1 MILQTTSPGPPGLV
15 PKIAAQLINE
25 YKSVENLLE
34 NLDKIKQEKR
44 RTSLIEN
51 SDLIKISKKLVTLK
65 DDINLPIP
73 IEELNFIPLE
83 ANKLINFLEKM
94 EFNKIK
100 LNVES
105 KFGKKR
111 NHFIT

>member
-1 MILQTTSPGPPGLV
+1 M
-15 PKIAAQLINE
+15 
-25 YKSVENLLE
+25 
-34 NLDKIKQEKR
+34 
-44 RTSLIEN
+44 IEN

-105 KFGKKR
+105 KFGKKKKPFHHMR
-111 NHFIT
+111 NLINLTQSWCKKSLKLKLINTN

>member
-1 MILQTTSPGPPGLV
+1 M
-15 PKIAAQLINE
+15 
-25 YKSVENLLE
+25 
-34 NLDKIKQEKR
+34 
-44 RTSLIEN
+44 IEN

-83 ANKLINFLEKM
+83 TNKLINFLEEM

-105 KFGKKR
+105 RIWEKKETISSHEKLDKFEAQSWCKKSSKLKLI
-111 NHFIT
+111 NTN

>member
-1 MILQTTSPGPPGLV
+1 MM
-15 PKIAAQLINE
+15 
-25 YKSVENLLE
+25 
-34 NLDKIKQEKR
+34 
-44 RTSLIEN
+44 
-51 SDLIKISKKLVTLK
+51 
-65 DDINLPIP
+65 INLPIP

-83 ANKLINFLEKM
+83 TNKLINFLEEM